1 MANGDQK
8 DLVPASIVQLIFNQV
23 KQSTD
28 VNTETIKGLTIAIN
42 EMVKLLTVEPTR
54 KDVLI
59 KMSDLVS
66 HYEEKDKELK
76 VVLANIK
83 EDYTRKREISDN
95 LVKEH
100 ANRIISCLE
109 RISKDT
115 LERLVEKEK
124 ENKTEIATAAAKID
138 KLIEILKS
146 AIVAISVALTIIG
159 GLHFLMDWHVSKS
172 VENEMKTAVEQI
184 IKSRESSFSPT
195 ILQKK
200 PEEVKDE
207 NKELP

>member
-138 KLIEILKS
+138 KLIEIL
-146 AIVAISVALTIIG
+146 
-159 GLHFLMDWHVSKS
+159 
-172 VENEMKTAVEQI
+172 
-184 IKSRESSFSPT
+184 
-195 ILQKK
+195 
-200 PEEVKDE
+200 EEK
-207 NKELP
+207 